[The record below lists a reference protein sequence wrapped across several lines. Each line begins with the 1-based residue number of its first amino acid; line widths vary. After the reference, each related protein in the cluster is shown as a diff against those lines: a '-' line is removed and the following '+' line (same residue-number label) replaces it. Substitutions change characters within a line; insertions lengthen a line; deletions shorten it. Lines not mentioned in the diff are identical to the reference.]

1 VNHRDLLLIS
11 DLHLGSHLK
20 PRTRGEYVHLAAE
33 IERSFPQFIAHY
45 MERGRWQLVINGD
58 FIDFWNVE
66 IDATEGDAEALA
78 VARLHAVLDDHPAV
92 EDAITRFLEAGNGVV
107 FVAGNHDAEFLY
119 PKVRRALASRLEGG
133 ILPESSASELS
144 ITRTGVQVLRRMEA
158 GRVRFV
164 PWFIHEPSG
173 VWIEHGHLFDP
184 ACSTNAPL
192 APMRG
197 GRLVQTVAEVAT
209 RNFANLMPE
218 MDYHAP
224 DSWTVVDYIRWAAGR
239 GLRFVVRVVYLYLGM
254 VGRMLALWVRY
265 GRPDKQG
272 RDNHEAKLTRMA
284 ANAGLRMGTL
294 AALEQM
300 APPPTAVRIGGV
312 LSVTAMDYVLAFVGG
327 LVSGVA
333 FAFALGRPLGW
344 GLVAG
349 VGLAA
354 AGIWGVS
361 RNKRARNVGADML
374 EVASEVARV
383 TEVPLVLMGHSHH
396 GELVG
401 VGGAL
406 YANSGS
412 WLDGFHLTAHRD
424 SDGRLARVDLRRW
437 RNGSVCVEQSRDI
450 PELLR
455 ADGSPAPPPEV
466 SGVLAGP

>member
-1 VNHRDLLLIS
+1 MEHRDLLLIS

-33 IERSFPQFIAHY
+33 IERSFPQFIDHY
-45 MERGRWQLVINGD
+45 MQRGRWQLVVNGD

-66 IDATEGDAEALA
+66 IDIKEGDAEALA
-78 VARLHAVLDDHPAV
+78 VARLHAVLNDHPAV
-92 EDAITRFLEAGNGVV
+92 EDAMMRFLEAGNGVV

-119 PKVRRALASRLEGG
+119 PKVRRALASRLESG
-133 ILPESSASELS
+133 ISPGTSSSELS

-192 APMRG
+192 APTRG

-209 RNFANLMPE
+209 RSFANLMPE

-224 DSWTVVDYIRWAAGR
+224 DSWTVLDYIRWAAGR

-265 GRPDKQG
+265 GRPDKEG
-272 RDNHEAKLTRMA
+272 RENHEARLSRMA

-312 LSVTAMDYVLAFVGG
+312 LSVTAMDYVLAAVGG
-327 LVSGVA
+327 LISGVVLA
-333 FAFALGRPLGW
+333 IAVGQPLGW
-344 GLVAG
+344 GVLGGVA
-349 VGLAA
+349 LAA
-354 AGIWGVS
+354 AGVWSVR
-361 RNKRARNVGADML
+361 RNKRARDVGGDML
-374 EVASEVARV
+374 KVASEVARV

-396 GELVG
+396 GELVD
-401 VGGAL
+401 VGTAL

-424 SDGRLARVDLRRW
+424 ADGRLARVDLRRW
-437 RNGSVCVEQSRDI
+437 RNGSVCVEQSRKI
-450 PELLR
+450 PEALLNN
-455 ADGSPAPPPEV
+455 GSPAPPPEV
-466 SGVLAGP
+466 SGVLAGR

>member
-1 VNHRDLLLIS
+1 M
-11 DLHLGSHLK
+11 
-20 PRTRGEYVHLAAE
+20 HLAAE

-327 LVSGVA
+327 LISGVA
-333 FAFALGRPLGW
+333 IAFALGRPLGW

-354 AGIWGVS
+354 AGIWAVS

-455 ADGSPAPPPEV
+455 EDGSPAPPPEV
-466 SGVLAGP
+466 SGVLAGL

>member
-1 VNHRDLLLIS
+1 MEHRDLLLIS

-33 IERSFPQFIAHY
+33 IERTFPQFIEHY
-45 MERGRWQLVINGD
+45 MARGRWQLVVNGD

-66 IDATEGDAEALA
+66 IEVTEGDAEALA

-92 EDAITRFLEAGNGVV
+92 EDAMTRFLEAGNGVV

-119 PKVRRALASRLEGG
+119 PEVRRALASRLEGG
-133 ILPESSASELS
+133 IDAGSSSSDVS

-184 ACSTNAPL
+184 ACSTHAPL
-192 APMRG
+192 APTRG

-224 DSWTVVDYIRWAAGR
+224 DSWTVADYIRWAAGR

-254 VGRMLALWVRY
+254 VGRMLGLWVRY
-265 GRPDKQG
+265 GRPDKEG
-272 RDNHEAKLTRMA
+272 RANHEARLSRMA

-312 LSVTAMDYVLAFVGG
+312 LSVTAMDYVLALAGG
-327 LVSGVA
+327 VLSGVVLMV
-333 FAFALGRPLGW
+333 ALGRPLVL
-344 GLVAG
+344 GLA
-349 VGLAA
+349 VGLALGV
-354 AGIWGVS
+354 AGLWAVR
-361 RNKRARNVGADML
+361 RNKRARDVGGDML

-383 TEVPLVLMGHSHH
+383 TDVPLVLMGHSHH
-396 GELVG
+396 GELVE
-401 VGGAL
+401 VGDAL

-412 WLDGFHLTAHRD
+412 WLDGFHLTAARD
-424 SDGRLARVDLRRW
+424 TSGRLARVDLRRW
-437 RNGSVCVEQSRDI
+437 RNGSVCVEETRAI
-450 PELLR
+450 PR
-455 ADGSPAPPPEV
+455 AVREDGTPAPPPEV
-466 SGVLAGP
+466 SGVLAGL